1 MTTMTFKPITKYARA
16 KRRGTHILC
25 PNCGTV
31 AKVYH
36 FAWTGLGCQCC
47 GRMIDKQLWSIET

>member
-1 MTTMTFKPITKYARA
+1 MSFKPITKYARA

-36 FAWTGLGCQCC
+36 FAWSGLGCQCC
-47 GRMIDKQLWSIET
+47 GKMVDKQLWSIET